1 MRASPRGWRPMS
13 SDASRLYIAPVSQIA
28 WRPSAA
34 LLEESNVARFA
45 AAEGISDFAALRD
58 RAIADPEWFWDAVV
72 RFLGLVFSKPY
83 SQVLDVSDGAPW
95 ARWFIGGRLNLASSC
110 VDRWAGEP
118 VVSDRP
124 AVVWEGEEGT
134 TRTLSWRELRS
145 LTDEIAA
152 GLAARGVKQG
162 DAVGI
167 FLPMLPETV
176 AALLAVAKLGALF
189 LPIFSGYA
197 ADAVSIRLADA
208 DAVALITADGFTRR
222 AKVVSMKETADAAV
236 ESVPS
241 VRTVVVV
248 PRLGRDVPMKGG
260 RDVTLAELR
269 SEGVGTFEAVDV
281 DSEHPLFVAY
291 TSGTTGRPKGSVHVH
306 GGFLAKVAE
315 EAAFQTDLRRNE
327 RLFWLT
333 DIGWI
338 MGPWEIIGT
347 LANGGTLVL
356 YDGAPDFPGPDRLW
370 ALVERHRIGV
380 LGVSPTLIRSL
391 MAHGDDPVE
400 AHDRS
405 SLRILASTGE
415 PWNEGPWRWF
425 FEQVGDGRCPVINIS
440 GGTEVG
446 ACFLSPHVV
455 EPLSPCSLGG
465 PSLGMAVDVFDDA
478 GHPVRGEVGELVCT
492 KPWPGMTRGL
502 WKDPQ
507 RYLDTY
513 WSRYPGVWWHGD
525 FASIAADGQWFL
537 HGRSDDTIK
546 LAGKRLGPAEVE
558 TVVVGH
564 PSVVEAAAVG
574 VPDAVK
580 GEGVWV
586 FVVVVPGVAATD
598 ELRAELASLVVE
610 HLGPSFRPSAVRF
623 TTALPKTRSAKV
635 LRRAIRSVVTGAAPG
650 DLSGLEDPETLDA
663 VAHAT

>member
-1 MRASPRGWRPMS
+1 
-13 SDASRLYIAPVSQIA
+13 VSEIV
-28 WRPSAA
+28 WRPSAT

-45 AAEGISDFAALRD
+45 AAVGVADFATLRD
-58 RAIADPEWFWDAVV
+58 RSIDDPEWFWDAVV
-72 RFLGLVFSKPY
+72 RFLGLVFTEPY
-83 SQVLDVSDGAPW
+83 TQVVDLSDGAPW
-95 ARWFIGGRLNLASSC
+95 ARWFTGGRLNLASSC
-110 VDRWAGEP
+110 VDRWADDP
-118 VVSDRP
+118 ATADRN

-134 TRTLSWRELRS
+134 TRTLTWRELRA
-145 LTDEIAA
+145 LTDAMA
-152 GLAARGVKQG
+152 SGLAARGVGVG
-162 DAVGI
+162 DAVGLY
-167 FLPMLPETV
+167 LPMLPETV
-176 AALLAVAKLGALF
+176 AALLAVAKLGAFF

-197 ADAVSIRLADA
+197 PDAVAVRLADA
-208 DAVALITADGFTRR
+208 QAVALVTADGFTRR
-222 AKVVSMKETADAAV
+222 GRTVTMKETADAAV
-236 ESVPS
+236 ESLPS
-241 VRTVVVV
+241 VHTVVVI
-248 PRLGRDVPMKGG
+248 PRLGRDVPMRSG
-260 RDVTLAELR
+260 RDLTLAELCAA
-269 SEGVGTFEAVDV
+269 GDGHFDALAL

-315 EAAFQTDLRRNE
+315 EAAFQTDVRPDE

-338 MGPWEIIGT
+338 MGPWEIVGT
-347 LANGGTLVL
+347 LANRGTLVL
-356 YDGAPDFPGPDRLW
+356 YDGAPDFPETDRLW

-391 MAHGDDPVE
+391 MAHGDGPVE

-415 PWNEGPWRWF
+415 PWNEGPWRWY
-425 FEQVGDGRCPVINIS
+425 FERVGMGRCPVINIS

-465 PSLGMAVDVFDDA
+465 PALGMAVDVFDDA
-478 GHPVRGEVGELVCT
+478 GRPVRGEVGELVCT

-502 WKDPQ
+502 WNDPE
-507 RYLDTY
+507 RYLETY

-564 PSVVEAAAVG
+564 PAVVEAAAVG
-574 VPDAVK
+574 VPDPVK
-580 GEGVWV
+580 GEALWV
-586 FVVVVPGVAATD
+586 FVVVAPGVVANDA
-598 ELRAELASLVVE
+598 LRAELSAMVTE
-610 HLGPSFRPSAVRF
+610 HLGSSFRPAAVRF

-650 DLSGLEDPETLDA
+650 DLSGLEDPGTLDA

>member
-1 MRASPRGWRPMS
+1 MS
-13 SDASRLYIAPVSQIA
+13 TDIV

-45 AAEGISDFAALRD
+45 AAEGVADFATLRD
-58 RAIADPEWFWDAVV
+58 RSIDDPAWFWDAVV
-72 RFLGLVFSKPY
+72 RFLGLEFTEPY
-83 SQVLDVSDGAPW
+83 TQVVDLSDGAPW
-95 ARWFIGGRLNLASSC
+95 ARWFTGGKLNLAASC
-110 VDRWAGEP
+110 VDRWADDP
-118 VVSDRP
+118 AIADHT

-134 TRTLSWRELRS
+134 TRTLSWRELRA
-145 LTDEIAA
+145 LTDSIAS
-152 GLAARGVKQG
+152 GLAARGVGAG
-162 DAVGI
+162 DAVGL

-197 ADAVSIRLADA
+197 PDAVAVRLADA
-208 DAVALITADGFTRR
+208 AAVALVTADGFTRR
-222 AKVVSMKETADAAV
+222 GKVVPMKETADAAV

-241 VRTVVVV
+241 VKTVVVV
-248 PRLGRDVPMKGG
+248 PRLGREVPMRAG
-260 RDVTLAELR
+260 RDVTLAELQASGDGHFDAR
-269 SEGVGTFEAVDV
+269 AL

-306 GGFLAKVAE
+306 GGFLVKVAE
-315 EAAFQTDLRRNE
+315 EAAFQTDVRRDE

-338 MGPWEIIGT
+338 MGPWEIVGT

-356 YDGAPDFPGPDRLW
+356 YDGAPDYPGPDRLW
-370 ALVERHRIGV
+370 DLVERHRIGV

-415 PWNEGPWRWF
+415 PWNEGPWRWY
-425 FEQVGDGRCPVINIS
+425 FERVGMGRCPVINIS

-465 PSLGMAVDVFDDA
+465 PALGMAVDVFDDA

-502 WKDPQ
+502 WNDPE
-507 RYLDTY
+507 RYIETY

-564 PSVVEAAAVG
+564 PAVVEAAAVG
-574 VPDAVK
+574 VPDPVK
-580 GEGVWV
+580 GEALWV
-586 FVVVVPGVAATD
+586 FVVVAPGVAADDALRD
-598 ELRAELASLVVE
+598 ELTKLVTE
-610 HLGPSFRPSAVRF
+610 HLGSSFRPSAVRF

-650 DLSGLEDPETLDA
+650 DLSGLEDPGTLDA

>member
-1 MRASPRGWRPMS
+1 MPNIVW
-13 SDASRLYIAPVSQIA
+13 Q
-28 WRPSAA
+28 PSAA

-45 AAEGISDFAALRD
+45 AAEGISDFATLRD
-58 RAIADPEWFWDAVV
+58 RSIADPEWFWDAVV
-72 RFLGLVFSKPY
+72 RFLGLVFDEPY
-83 SQVLDVSDGAPW
+83 TQVVDLSDGVPW
-95 ARWFIGGRLNLASSC
+95 ARWFTGGRLNLASSC
-110 VDRWAGEP
+110 VDRWADDP
-118 VVSDRP
+118 AVADRS

-134 TRTLSWRELRS
+134 TRTLSWRELRT
-145 LTDEIAA
+145 LTDAIAS
-152 GLAARGVKQG
+152 GLAARGVSEG
-162 DAVGI
+162 DAVGL
-167 FLPMLPETV
+167 FLPMVPETV
-176 AALLAVAKLGALF
+176 AALLAVAKLGAMF

-197 ADAVSIRLADA
+197 AEAVAIRLADA
-208 DAVALITADGFTRR
+208 EAVALITADGFTRR
-222 AKVVSMKETADAAV
+222 GRVVPMKETADEAVAA
-236 ESVPS
+236 VPS
-241 VRTVVVV
+241 VHTVVVV
-248 PRLGRDVPMKGG
+248 PRLGRDVPMRAG
-260 RDVTLAELR
+260 RDVALADLTATADSRFEGR
-269 SEGVGTFEAVDV
+269 SV
-281 DSEHPLFVAY
+281 DSEHPLFIAY

-315 EAAFQTDLRRNE
+315 EAAFQTDVRRDE

-338 MGPWEIIGT
+338 MGPWEIVGT

-356 YDGAPDFPGPDRLW
+356 YDGAPDYPEPDRLW

-391 MAHGDDPVE
+391 MAHGDAPVV

-425 FEQVGDGRCPVINIS
+425 FETVGERRCPVINIS

-455 EPLSPCSLGG
+455 EPMSPCSLGG
-465 PSLGMAVDVFDDA
+465 PSLGMAVDVFDDD
-478 GHPVRGEVGELVCT
+478 GHPVRGRVGELVCT
-492 KPWPGMTRGL
+492 KAWPGMTRGL

-546 LAGKRLGPAEVE
+546 LAGKRLGPAEGE
-558 TVVVGH
+558 TVVVEH

-574 VPDAVK
+574 VPDDVK
-580 GEGVWV
+580 GEALWV
-586 FVVVVPGVAATD
+586 FVVLAPGVAGTD
-598 ELRAELASLVVE
+598 ELRAELIALVAS
-610 HLGPSFRPSAVRF
+610 HLGSSFRPSAVRF

-635 LRRAIRSVVTGAAPG
+635 LRRAIRAVVTGDAPG
-650 DLSGLEDPETLDA
+650 DLSGLEDPATLDA
-663 VAHAT
+663 IAKSA